1 MIPSAAEVRSVQLY
15 IMLYIR
21 LPRAHSLAY
30 TLSVS
35 LSARSILLAAA
46 AIAACAVAVAVAV

>member
-30 TLSVS
+30 TLSVG

-46 AIAACAVAVAVAV
+46 AIAACAVAVAV